1 MTRRHA
7 LGAGLLLIAL
17 AAWTG
22 ADSARRAFWTTTDE
36 AVHVASAREFRSG
49 PGLVS
54 NVEHPVFMKVVAA
67 VSLPSGR
74 SPHTIDET
82 RAARRL
88 FPILFALLVLAAG
101 VWASWRSGAV
111 AGLPVAALLAIDPSL
126 HGHGALV
133 TNDILVTLFL
143 VASAAALDRA
153 GGGKRLA
160 PESRWLLSGAVL
172 CGLAMASKYSALP
185 FLLPFLLLALPR
197 LRAGRR
203 SLLSVVKPAATFVV
217 VALLTLAAVQ
227 AAAFA
232 TTSDREFRKG
242 LEAQFRNL
250 PQEDAV
256 RALEDRLPKW
266 AAAYGAGLLFVQGVA
281 GPGERFNYFL
291 GEVSGT
297 GYLAYFPVALAV
309 KLPTAV
315 VAVLVAVPVVF
326 LGVLVRS
333 GRTRRRRLVRLLAA
347 RAFFPASLGL
357 AWLAAAALSNV
368 NIGVRHVFPCV
379 PFFLTAAAG
388 VFATLLRPWRKAG
401 VATAAAVVFLAA
413 AEAASGHGREI
424 SFGNLLA
431 GGNAGLPRTLSDSNV
446 DWSQEQGHVFTRVRR
461 GDLGRVGV
469 VAIYVDEQAARS
481 AGIAGQV
488 LRPDA
493 PVDTIFFSRHLW
505 DLAPAL
511 ERSTE
516 TWSKFVWARD
526 WLVPLRRGL
535 EARATS
541 VETFGD
547 AYVLLRLRPRA
558 GG

>member
-1 MTRRHA
+1 VTRRRA

-17 AAWTG
+17 AAWAG
-22 ADSARRAFWTTTDE
+22 ADAARRSFWTTTDE
-36 AVHVASAREFRSG
+36 AVHVVSSRELRSG

-54 NVEHPVFMKVVAA
+54 NVEHPVFMKLVAA
-67 VSLPSGR
+67 AALPADSLP
-74 SPHTIDET
+74 HAVDET

-88 FPILFALLVLAAG
+88 FPVLFSLLVLAAG
-101 VWASWRSGAV
+101 VWTSWLSGAV
-111 AGLPVAALLAIDPSL
+111 AGLAVAALLALDPSL
-126 HGHGALV
+126 RGHGALV
-133 TNDILVTLFL
+133 TSDVLVTLFL
-143 VASAAALDRA
+143 VAAAAALDRS
-153 GGGKRLA
+153 GRGPRRPGL
-160 PESRWLLSGAVL
+160 RWLSASAVL
-172 CGLAMASKYSALP
+172 YGLAMASKYSAMP
-185 FLLPFLLLALPR
+185 FLLPFLLLGIPR
-197 LRAGRR
+197 LRTGRR
-203 SLLSVVKPAATFVV
+203 SLLSVVKPAATFVL

-232 TTSDREFRKG
+232 TTSDVDFRAG
-242 LEAQFRNL
+242 LQAQFRNL

-256 RALEDRLPKW
+256 RALADRLPKW

-281 GPGERFNYFL
+281 GPGERFNYFF
-291 GEVSGT
+291 GDVSGT

-309 KLPTAV
+309 KLPAAMV
-315 VAVLVAVPVVF
+315 FALVAAPA
-326 LGVLVRS
+326 LCLVALFRA
-333 GRTRRRRLVRLLAA
+333 GRARRRRLARLLGA
-347 RAFFPASLGL
+347 RSFLPVALGL

-401 VATAAAVVFLAA
+401 VAAAAAVVFLAA
-413 AEAASGHGREI
+413 AEAAGGHGREI

-446 DWSQEQGHVFTRVRR
+446 DWSQEQGHVFVRVGR

-469 VAIYVDEQAARS
+469 VSIYVDEQAARS
-481 AGIAGQV
+481 AGIVGQV

-493 PVDTIFFSRHLW
+493 PVDTVFFSRHLW

-516 TWSKFVWARD
+516 TWSKFVWARG

-541 VETFGD
+541 VETFDD